1 MHLLHSVGGSK
12 VRGTCAGGM
21 ITISLLASGWGS
33 GAGAGG
39 GGLFVVVVVGRKR
52 FDIASLGVARLESRI
67 PSYNIKYIE

>member
-21 ITISLLASGWGS
+21 ITLSVLASGWGS
-33 GAGAGG
+33 GAGAG

-52 FDIASLGVARLESRI
+52 FDSAPVGVARLESRI